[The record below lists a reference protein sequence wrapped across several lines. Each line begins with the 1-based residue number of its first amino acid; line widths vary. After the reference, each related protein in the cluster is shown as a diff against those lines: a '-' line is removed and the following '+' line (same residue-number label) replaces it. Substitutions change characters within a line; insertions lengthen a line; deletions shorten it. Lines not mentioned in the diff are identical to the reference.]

1 MRLMGFIAGIML
13 LATGFLL
20 GGELS
25 HMFDPPALVIGLFT
39 GLSFTL
45 MGHGNDLW
53 RALAAFFLNHSI
65 ERRKRLHYAKVLNT
79 LRRSLFWT
87 GFAAALIG
95 AINMSRG
102 MDSWEHFGPAFAVL
116 LLSPFY
122 GIVMAELIVAPM
134 VSRLES
140 EAG

>member
-1 MRLMGFIAGIML
+1 MRLVGVVAGIL
-13 LATGFLL
+13 LLVSGFLL
-20 GGELS
+20 GGEPGN
-25 HMFDPPALVIGLFT
+25 MFDAPALFIGLF
-39 GLSFTL
+39 GALSFTL

-53 RALAAFFLNHSI
+53 GALAVGFFNRSVEAH
-65 ERRKRLHYAKVLNT
+65 KRLHYASVLNT
-79 LRRSLFWT
+79 LRRTLFWT
-87 GFAAALIG
+87 GIAAAFIG

-134 VSRLES
+134 VDRLKSES
-140 EAG
+140 S

>member
-1 MRLMGFIAGIML
+1 M
-13 LATGFLL
+13 
-20 GGELS
+20 
-25 HMFDPPALVIGLFT
+25 
-39 GLSFTL
+39 
-45 MGHGNDLW
+45 
-53 RALAAFFLNHSI
+53 LNHSI

-79 LRRSLFWT
+79 LRRSLF
-87 GFAAALIG
+87 GLVLAGLVG
-95 AINMSRG
+95 AISMSRG

-140 EAG
+140 EAC

>member
-1 MRLMGFIAGIML
+1 MRLVGFIAGGLL
-13 LATGFLL
+13 LATGFVM
-20 GGELS
+20 GGSVSNML
-25 HMFDPPALVIGLFT
+25 DLPALVIGLFT

-53 RALAAFFLNHSI
+53 RALGAFLLNHSI

-87 GFAAALIG
+87 GFAAALMG
-95 AINMSRG
+95 AISMSRG

-122 GIVMAELIVAPM
+122 GIVMAELVVAPM

-140 EAG
+140 DPY